1 MRLSSEHRLVEEGLV
16 SHGEEGEAY
25 LAGHL
30 LQLEE
35 EPAGCGAAGGSA
47 VGNPPGREK
56 TGWICLGPHQQG
68 LPACR
73 PHCTPYTHF
82 PIGSGM

>member
-30 LQLEE
+30 LH
-35 EPAGCGAAGGSA
+35 AAGG
-47 VGNPPGREK
+47 R
-56 TGWICLGPHQQG
+56 
-68 LPACR
+68 ACR
-73 PHCTPYTHF
+73 LRCGGWVDCRQPSWEREDRLDLSRATPA
-82 PIGSGM
+82 GSAGL